1 MTNQPKRLP
10 TYTRDA
16 DGDPIAVV
24 PLARGGDAIV
34 DADVLEDLLQ
44 RGVTLNWTFNL
55 SGGGEFA
62 YVRTRTASRNLVT
75 VAREVIGARPRE
87 IVRYRNGD
95 RRDLRRRNLYVSS
108 GGRARTA
115 LAA

>member
-1 MTNQPKRLP
+1 MTKQPKRLP

-16 DGDPIAVV
+16 DGNPIAVV
-24 PLARGGDAIV
+24 PLARGGDALV
-34 DADVLEDLLQ
+34 DAPVLEELLQ

-62 YVRTRTASRNLVT
+62 YVRTRTAARNLVS
-75 VAREVIGARPRE
+75 VAREVVGARSRE

-95 RRDLRRRNLYVSS
+95 RRDLRRSNLYVTS
-108 GGRARTA
+108 GGRAKTA
-115 LAA
+115 TAA